1 MKKMNITT
9 LAGILSGCLLGNI
22 ASGAEQPG
30 NATGSETRLEQ
41 IVVTATRTEKDLATA
56 PGSVA
61 VVTKEEMEKR
71 NVTTVDEALK
81 GMPGVMLSR
90 SKGLMNTIAT
100 ITLRGVPGQSRTL
113 IMVDGVAINSPFA
126 GNIQSNSIAPGTLE
140 RIEVVKGASSS
151 LYGGNA
157 MGGVVNMITL
167 MPRKREL
174 MLNTGF
180 GSGLAGNGAENT
192 RRIAASYGDVFK
204 DKFRIYI
211 HNDYTGSDGF
221 INETVTGSAVAG
233 TTGSIPSAD
242 RNGAATRILGDKGVN
257 GAWQDNFTLKAEYQ
271 FTPDSKLGLTF
282 LRSYGEHFNNDPHTY
297 MRNSSGSP
305 VWSASGSEYSF
316 LGSDGADGLFLYN
329 LAFETVVSAA
339 KIKANL
345 NYLDQDTSWYTT
357 ASSTTTAPVA
367 TRFGGP
373 GKLTLTPATATG
385 SDIQAT
391 FPVSTWNLV
400 TVGAA
405 FRQSELDGVDHV
417 LSDWRNESSKGQV
430 VGEARGTDTT
440 YAIFLQDEI
449 SVTDKL
455 TLYAGFRQDW
465 WQTSDGFVLAANSSN
480 VITTGP
486 TSFSSRSADAFSPK
500 GALVYTPFERTT
512 LKLSGGKAFRAPN
525 NYELYRTTMMGSSTT
540 YANNPDLKPETS
552 VSWDAGVSQG
562 LWQGATI
569 KATYFENYFSN
580 LIYSTVSGS
589 IRNKMNAGKAES
601 KGVEMEAEQKFG
613 THAKLFANYTYTDGK
628 ITRNNAVPLSVGKKM
643 TDVPEHMFNL
653 GADAEYG
660 PFGVMFMGSYVG
672 KRFGTDTNA
681 DTARGVQGAL
691 DPYFIGDI
699 KLRYKITDR
708 VTASFSVNNLWDET
722 YFSTT
727 LAAGRS
733 CFGDLTFKF

>member
-1 MKKMNITT
+1 MKRNRQQCAVVMALV
-9 LAGILSGCLLGNI
+9 LAVCGS
-22 ASGAEQPG
+22 AHAET
-30 NATGSETRLEQ
+30 ATGEARLEQ
-41 IVVTATRTEKDLATA
+41 IVVTATRTEQDLATA
-56 PGSVA
+56 PGSVS
-61 VVTKEEMEKR
+61 VVTKEEMEKQT
-71 NVTTVDEALK
+71 VMTVDDALK
-81 GMPGVMLSR
+81 GMSGVMLNR

-100 ITLRGVPGQSRTL
+100 MTLRGVPGQSRTL

-126 GNIQSNSIAPGTLE
+126 GNIQSNSISPGTLE

-157 MGGVVNMITL
+157 MGGVINMITQ
-167 MPRKREL
+167 MPQKREF

-192 RRIAASYGDVFK
+192 RRIAASYGDLFM
-204 DKFRIYI
+204 DKFRLYI
-211 HNDYTGSDGF
+211 HNDYAGSDGF
-221 INETVTGSAVAG
+221 INENVTGSAVAG
-233 TTGSIPSAD
+233 TTGSIPSVD
-242 RNGAATRILGDKGVN
+242 RNGTATRILGDKGRN
-257 GAWQDNFTLKAEYQ
+257 GAWQDNFTLKSEYQ
-271 FTPDSKLGLTF
+271 FTPDTKLGFTF

-297 MRNSSGSP
+297 MRNSAGNP

-329 LAFETVVSAA
+329 LAFETVVSSA

-367 TRFGGP
+367 TRSGGP
-373 GKLTLTPATATG
+373 GKLTLTPANALG
-385 SDIQAT
+385 SDIQVS
-391 FPVSTWNLV
+391 FPVLSWNYL
-400 TVGAA
+400 TVGGA
-405 FRQSELDGVDHV
+405 FRQSKLDGVDYV
-417 LSDWRNESSKGQV
+417 LSDWRNENSKGQMI
-430 VGEARGTDTT
+430 GAARGTDTT
-440 YAIFLQDEI
+440 YAVFLQDEI

-455 TLYAGFRQDW
+455 TFYAGFRQDW
-465 WQTSDGFVLAANSSN
+465 WQTSDGYVLAANSSN

-486 TSFSSRSADAFSPK
+486 TSFSSRSANAFSPK
-500 GALVYTPFERTT
+500 GALVYTPFERTI

-552 VSWDAGVSQG
+552 VSWDASASQG

-569 KATYFENYFSN
+569 KATYFENYFSD

-589 IRNKMNAGKAES
+589 IRNKLNAGKAES
-601 KGVEMEAEQKFG
+601 KGVELEAEQKFG
-613 THAKLFANYTYTDGK
+613 KQARLFFNYTYTDGK
-628 ITRNNAVPLSVGKKM
+628 ITENKAVPLSVGKKM

-653 GADAEYG
+653 GADAQYG
-660 PFGVMFMGSYVG
+660 PFGVMFVGRYVS
-672 KRFGTDTNA
+672 KRYGTDTNT

-691 DPYFIGDI
+691 DPFFTGDI
-699 KLRYKITDR
+699 KLRYKIADW
-708 VTASFSVNNLWDET
+708 VTASFSVNNLWDEK
-722 YFSTT
+722 YFSST
-727 LAAGRS
+727 AAEGRS